1 MQSTNN
7 ADSASV
13 DSASDNSVSLD
24 SISSNDAPIAQL
36 PNTQPR
42 PVIIIGS
49 GMAGYTLARELR
61 KLTTSLPIVMVCQ
74 DSGDSYAKPTL
85 SNAYAQNKLADSIA
99 NASAAKMAETL
110 NLTLL
115 NFHQVTDIN
124 AAEQV
129 IVVRSLVNEASQIT
143 LAYRD
148 LVLAT
153 GAHSRLLP
161 NIAVNHQTIFAVNHL
176 DEYKSFQQRLNTLKS
191 QKSAP
196 VKVAIIGA
204 GLIGCEFAND
214 LIGQNTGN
222 QTADITVA
230 LFDKAA
236 LPLAQQLPSEAGI
249 MLQDALTQSGVTFYL
264 GTDITRITTNLN
276 KNITTTID
284 TSDNATVTISFDK
297 DNQSQTF
304 EADIVLIAIGLVANT
319 ELAASANI
327 AIASSQHI
335 NPTATHLPRTVQ
347 QGIKVDAYLAT
358 SAKHI
363 YAIGDCANVMGSYMP
378 YVMPL
383 MNQAKALAKTLADP
397 NMAPTKVVYPAMPV
411 AIKTPSL
418 PLVVLPVSGQ
428 YSDDQLYW
436 QTTLTTD
443 GMVMTAHPKD
453 DTNSILGFVLAGRE
467 AAKQRLTLTKQVAD
481 WLS

>member
-7 ADSASV
+7 ADNASV
-13 DSASDNSVSLD
+13 DSASDNSASLD

-36 PNTQPR
+36 PNTQPQ

-85 SNAYAQNKLADSIA
+85 SNAYAQNKLADTIA

-124 AAEQV
+124 TDEQV
-129 IVVRSLVNEASQIT
+129 IVVRSLTNQASQTT

-161 NIAVNHQTIFAVNHL
+161 NLAVNNQTIFAVNHL

-214 LIGQNTGN
+214 LIGQNTAN

-236 LPLAQQLPSEAGI
+236 RPLAQQLPSEAGV

-264 GTDITRITTNLN
+264 GTDITSITTNVN
-276 KNITTTID
+276 TTID
-284 TSDNATVTISFDK
+284 TSDKATVTISLDR
-297 DNQSQTF
+297 DNQSQIF

-397 NMAPTKVVYPAMPV
+397 NMAPTKVAYPAMPV

-436 QTTLTTD
+436 QTTPTTD
-443 GMVMTAHPKD
+443 GMVMIAHPKD
-453 DTNSILGFVLAGRE
+453 DTSSILGFVLAGKE

>member
-7 ADSASV
+7 VNSASV
-13 DSASDNSVSLD
+13 DSASDNSISLD
-24 SISSNDAPIAQL
+24 SISSNGAPIAQL
-36 PNTQPR
+36 PNTEPQ

-124 AAEQV
+124 ADEQV
-129 IVVRSLVNEASQIT
+129 IVVRSLVNQASETT

-161 NIAVNHQTIFAVNHL
+161 NLAVNHQTIFAVNHL

-214 LIGQNTGN
+214 LIGQNTDN

-230 LFDKAA
+230 VFDKAA
-236 LPLAQQLPSEAGI
+236 RPLSQQLPSEAGI
-249 MLQDALTQSGVTFYL
+249 MLQDALTQSGVAFYL
-264 GTDITRITTNLN
+264 GTDITSITTN
-276 KNITTTID
+276 ID

-297 DNQSQTF
+297 DKQSQTF

-319 ELAASANI
+319 DLAASANI

-335 NPTATHLPRTVQ
+335 NPTITHLPRTVQ

-453 DTNSILGFVLAGRE
+453 DSNSILGFVLAGKE

>member
-7 ADSASV
+7 ADNASV
-13 DSASDNSVSLD
+13 DSASDNSASLD

-36 PNTQPR
+36 SNTQPQ

-124 AAEQV
+124 TDEQF
-129 IVVRSLVNEASQIT
+129 IVVRSLVNEASQTT

-161 NIAVNHQTIFAVNHL
+161 NLAVNHQTIFAVNHL

-236 LPLAQQLPSEAGI
+236 RPLAQQLPSEAGI

-264 GTDITRITTNLN
+264 GTDISSITTNVN
-276 KNITTTID
+276 TNIN
-284 TSDNATVTISFDK
+284 TSDNATVTISFDRNK
-297 DNQSQTF
+297 QSQTF

-319 ELAASANI
+319 DLAASANI

-335 NPTATHLPRTVQ
+335 NPTITHLPRTVQ

-358 SAKHI
+358 SAEHI

-397 NMAPTKVVYPAMPV
+397 NMAPTKVAYPAMPV

-436 QTTLTTD
+436 QTTPTTD

-453 DTNSILGFVLAGRE
+453 DSNSILGFVLAGKE

>member
-7 ADSASV
+7 A

-36 PNTQPR
+36 SNTQPQ

-129 IVVRSLVNEASQIT
+129 IVVRSLVNQASQTT

-161 NIAVNHQTIFAVNHL
+161 NLAVNHQTIFAVNHL

-191 QKSAP
+191 QKLAP

-214 LIGQNTGN
+214 LIGQNTDN

-230 LFDKAA
+230 VFDKAA
-236 LPLAQQLPSEAGI
+236 RPLAQQLPSQAGI
-249 MLQDALTQSGVTFYL
+249 MLQDALTQSGVAFYL
-264 GTDITRITTNLN
+264 GTDITSITTNVN
-276 KNITTTID
+276 TNID
-284 TSDNATVTISFDK
+284 TSDNATVTISFDR

-319 ELAASANI
+319 DLAASANI

-335 NPTATHLPRTVQ
+335 NPTITHLPRTVQ

-358 SAKHI
+358 SAEHI

-397 NMAPTKVVYPAMPV
+397 NMAPTKVAYPAMPV

-436 QTTLTTD
+436 QTTPTTD

-453 DTNSILGFVLAGRE
+453 DSNSILGFVLAGKE

>member
-7 ADSASV
+7 VDSASV

-24 SISSNDAPIAQL
+24 SIRSDDAPIAQL
-36 PNTQPR
+36 SNTQPQ

-124 AAEQV
+124 TDEQF
-129 IVVRSLVNEASQIT
+129 IVVRSLVNEASQTT

-161 NIAVNHQTIFAVNHL
+161 NLAVNHQTIFAVNHL

-214 LIGQNTGN
+214 LIGQNTDN

-236 LPLAQQLPSEAGI
+236 HPLSQQLPSEAGV

-264 GTDITRITTNLN
+264 GTDITSITTNVN
-276 KNITTTID
+276 TNID

-297 DNQSQTF
+297 DKQSQTF

-319 ELAASANI
+319 DLAASANI

-335 NPTATHLPRTVQ
+335 NPTITHLPRTVQ

-397 NMAPTKVVYPAMPV
+397 NMAPTKVAYPAMPV

-436 QTTLTTD
+436 QTTPTTD

-453 DTNSILGFVLAGRE
+453 GSNSILGFVLAGKE

>member
-7 ADSASV
+7 VDSASV

-36 PNTQPR
+36 SNTQPQ

-124 AAEQV
+124 TDEQV
-129 IVVRSLVNEASQIT
+129 IVVRSLVNEASQTT

-161 NIAVNHQTIFAVNHL
+161 NLAVNHQTIFAVNHL

-196 VKVAIIGA
+196 IKVAIIGA

-214 LIGQNTGN
+214 LIGQNTAN

-230 LFDKAA
+230 VFDKAA
-236 LPLAQQLPSEAGI
+236 RPLAQQLPSQASI

-264 GTDITRITTNLN
+264 GTDITSITTNVN
-276 KNITTTID
+276 TNID
-284 TSDNATVTISFDK
+284 TSDNATVTISFDRDK
-297 DNQSQTF
+297 QSQTF

-319 ELAASANI
+319 DLAASANI

-335 NPTATHLPRTVQ
+335 NPTITHLPRTVQ

-397 NMAPTKVVYPAMPV
+397 NMAPTKVAYPAMPV

-436 QTTLTTD
+436 QTTQTTD

-453 DTNSILGFVLAGRE
+453 DSNSILGFVLAGKE

>member
-1 MQSTNN
+1 MKSTNN

-13 DSASDNSVSLD
+13 DSTSDNSISLD
-24 SISSNDAPIAQL
+24 SISSNGAPIAQL
-36 PNTQPR
+36 SNTQPQPQ

-124 AAEQV
+124 ADEQV
-129 IVVRSLVNEASQIT
+129 IVVRSLVNEASQTT

-161 NIAVNHQTIFAVNHL
+161 NLAVNHQTIFAVNHL
-176 DEYKSFQQRLNTLKS
+176 DEYKSFRQRLNTLKS

-230 LFDKAA
+230 VFDKAA
-236 LPLAQQLPSEAGI
+236 RPLAQQLPSEAGI
-249 MLQDALTQSGVTFYL
+249 MLQDALTQSGVAFYL
-264 GTDITRITTNLN
+264 GTDITSITTN
-276 KNITTTID
+276 ID

-297 DNQSQTF
+297 DKQSQTF

-319 ELAASANI
+319 DLAASANI

-335 NPTATHLPRTVQ
+335 NPTITHLPRTVQ

-397 NMAPTKVVYPAMPV
+397 NMAPTKVAYPAMPV

-428 YSDDQLYW
+428 YSDDQLDW
-436 QTTLTTD
+436 QTTPTTD

-453 DTNSILGFVLAGRE
+453 DSNSILGFVLAGKE

>member
-7 ADSASV
+7 ADNASV
-13 DSASDNSVSLD
+13 DSASDNSASLD

-36 PNTQPR
+36 SNTQPQ

-124 AAEQV
+124 TDEQV
-129 IVVRSLVNEASQIT
+129 IVVRSLVNEASQTT

-153 GAHSRLLP
+153 GAHSRMLP
-161 NIAVNHQTIFAVNHL
+161 NLAVNQQTIFAVNHL

-196 VKVAIIGA
+196 VKIAIIGA

-214 LIGQNTGN
+214 LIGQNTDN

-230 LFDKAA
+230 VFDKAA
-236 LPLAQQLPSEAGI
+236 RPLAQQLPSQASI

-264 GTDITRITTNLN
+264 GTDITSITTNVN
-276 KNITTTID
+276 TNID
-284 TSDNATVTISFDK
+284 TSDNATVTISFDRDK
-297 DNQSQTF
+297 QSQTF

-319 ELAASANI
+319 DLAASANI

-335 NPTATHLPRTVQ
+335 NPTITHLPRTVQ

-397 NMAPTKVVYPAMPV
+397 NMAPTKVAYPAMPV

-436 QTTLTTD
+436 QTTPTTD

-453 DTNSILGFVLAGRE
+453 DSNSILGFVLAGKE